1 MQSSEQQ
8 NLATLQQQIH
18 DSIERVRQTIDDA
31 KGLLWQ
37 YNEHLDV
44 VSLELIRTTVSQEEV
59 A

>member
-18 DSIERVRQTIDDA
+18 DSIERVRQTIDEA